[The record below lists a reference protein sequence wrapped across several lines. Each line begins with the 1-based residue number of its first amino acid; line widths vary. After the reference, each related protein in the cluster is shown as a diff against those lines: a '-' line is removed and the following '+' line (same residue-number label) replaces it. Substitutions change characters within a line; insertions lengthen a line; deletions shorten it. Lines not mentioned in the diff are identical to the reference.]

1 MNKKVIRRITDN
13 ALIAGIY
20 YIFTIILGTFAYN
33 DIQFRIAEILLFLPF
48 FRKDFVIGVTLGT
61 FLANLQ
67 SPLWPWDP
75 IFGTLATLISALL
88 ISYSRKMWTGI
99 IYPTIING
107 LIIGTMLH
115 IVLDLPLFPTMG
127 FVALGEVVVLSLGYA
142 IFALLSK
149 NKPFLNLIMAEEGK
163 KYD

>member
-1 MNKKVIRRITDN
+1 MKKIVIRRITDN

-20 YIFTIILGTFAYN
+20 YVFTIILGTFAYN

-61 FLANLQ
+61 FLANLH

-75 IFGTLATLISALL
+75 LFGTLATFLSALL
-88 ISYSRKMWTGI
+88 IAYSKKMWTAI
-99 IYPTIING
+99 IYPTIVNG
-107 LIIGTMLH
+107 LIVGTILYF
-115 IVLDLPLFPTMG
+115 ILDLPLLAAMG
-127 FVALGEVVVLSLGYA
+127 SVALGELVVLSLGYA
-142 IFALLSK
+142 IFVLLRQ

-163 KYD
+163 RYD